1 MEHLQNL
8 KIMIKVMVIVLHC
21 RDSSA
26 DMTRKLSVLVGTDVT
41 LSCLFDKL
49 SKLAEWST
57 LTIEWNM
64 LDRHAEKSIV
74 YTFEDGKAHG
84 NRDGSVVDTMR
95 LLESDASLQLRNVT
109 VGDEGLYTCRIIT
122 PVVYI
127 ETTSLEVLA
136 RPSLLL
142 PEKAAVTE
150 GEEKTIQCDITGF
163 YPEKL
168 AVTWHIQNG
177 SHTVPAGA
185 SHLFRVCTE
194 MAIHNP
200 DDTYSIR
207 SGITVH
213 SSAVRDGE
221 MCIICQVEHQTYT
234 QPYNRSVKLTV
245 QAPAQPLY
253 SAVTLISVT
262 SVISLLLVTL
272 VIGSTLLLYRYFFEA
287 PPSVS
292 EISQPSI
299 IYAQVPSDLK
309 CTIHGA
315 SQRELKVKWLR
326 LRSRADSA
334 VQSES
339 VSLLVSEDL
348 SEQAC
353 LQSDDR
359 HHTSVLTVCLTVA
372 EDLTKYRCVVLC
384 RGKSFSRETTVQ
396 VKVEPSFLQISS
408 IPQIPKVEKLL
419 VLCCRVEN
427 FYPQHVDLEWSR
439 NDGEQVHTVT
449 NFGPFSDH
457 NSLYSVWSEIQLV
470 MAREDERAVYTCR
483 VYHSSFPPLGYKDV
497 LYHINTQGTPPNV
510 MFINCEPRCPLL
522 NEELTLHL
530 CIKDFCPEDVS
541 VTWTKD
547 GETIHSGV
555 FNTPPSLNINGLY
568 SIFSFLKLT
577 PNNDDRGSKLRCRVV
592 HSAQREPEERLFT
605 LQLTDGC

>member
-396 VKVEPSFLQISS
+396 
-408 IPQIPKVEKLL
+408 
-419 VLCCRVEN
+419 
-427 FYPQHVDLEWSR
+427 WSR
-439 NDGEQVHTVT
+439 LSSRSPVSLRS
-449 NFGPFSDH
+449 PRWRSCWFS
-457 NSLYSVWSEIQLV
+457 
-470 MAREDERAVYTCR
+470 AVGWRT
-483 VYHSSFPPLGYKDV
+483 S
-497 LYHINTQGTPPNV
+497 TP
-510 MFINCEPRCPLL
+510 
-522 NEELTLHL
+522 
-530 CIKDFCPEDVS
+530 S
-541 VTWTKD
+541 TWTW
-547 GETIHSGV
+547 SGPGTTESRS
-555 FNTPPSLNINGLY
+555 TPSQTSDPSLTTTVCTACGVK
-568 SIFSFLKLT
+568 FSLLWPERTRGPSTPAVFTTPASLHWATKMSCTTSTLKEL
-577 PNNDDRGSKLRCRVV
+577 L
-592 HSAQREPEERLFT
+592 LM
-605 LQLTDGC
+605 